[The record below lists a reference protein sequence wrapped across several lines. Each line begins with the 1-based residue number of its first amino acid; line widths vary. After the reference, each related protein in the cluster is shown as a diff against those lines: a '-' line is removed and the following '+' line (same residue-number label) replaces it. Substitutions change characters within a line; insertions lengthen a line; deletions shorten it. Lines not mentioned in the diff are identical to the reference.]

1 MIPERVQQVLDTHG
15 LRVLEFEEGST
26 PTAATAAE
34 KIGVEVG
41 QIAKSI
47 LMKGKDDR
55 YRLFVVAGNRKIS
68 SGAVKRLTGVKHR
81 MSTAGETA
89 EVTGYKPGGVCPFAL
104 PPEVEVY
111 VDDSLADYETIYPAA
126 GNDATGVPVSYSRLR
141 EITGAF
147 ECSVGNPASV
157 SV

>member
-1 MIPERVQQVLDTHG
+1 
-15 LRVLEFEEGST
+15 
-26 PTAATAAE
+26 
-34 KIGVEVG
+34 
-41 QIAKSI
+41 
-47 LMKGKDDR
+47 
-55 YRLFVVAGNRKIS
+55 
-68 SGAVKRLTGVKHR
+68 VKRLTGVKHR
-81 MSTAGETA
+81 MSTAGETE

-126 GNDATGVPVSYSRLR
+126 GNDATGVPVTYSRLR